1 MEGAGIILDAFQR
14 VQETVHNALRD
25 LTPEELIKE
34 PHPPMGWL
42 AWRLTRTQDAQV
54 SDLAGRDQA
63 WITGNWHTRFN
74 MPPLPADYGSGLTHT
89 REQVATFRSP
99 DAQTLLDYHDVV
111 FERTKAYLAKV
122 TPQELDRELNE
133 PKYQPLPTV
142 AVRLVSVVV
151 SSVQGIG
158 QILYLKG
165 LHRRGGW
172 FPREGY

>member
-14 VQETVHNALRD
+14 VQETLHNALRD

-42 AWRLTRTQDAQV
+42 AWRATRTQDAQV
-54 SDLAGRDQA
+54 SRLAGREQA
-63 WITGNWHTRFN
+63 WIADSWHARFS
-74 MPPLPADYGSGLTHT
+74 MPANPADYGSGLSHT
-89 REQVATFRSP
+89 REQVATFRAP

-111 FERTKAYLAKV
+111 LECTKAYLTKV
-122 TPQELDRELNE
+122 TAQELDRELNE
-133 PKYQPLPTV
+133 PQFQPLPTV
-142 AVRLVSVVV
+142 SVRLVSIAA
-151 SSVQGIG
+151 SMLQGTG